1 MAGTVDIL
9 QRCYTGLRFDNG
21 LLAFH
26 PCIPEGLKEMSIK
39 VKYQGR
45 WIDVC
50 TTPDT
55 MTIASD
61 ACESSPIQFRFGDEV
76 YELYPGQKRTFRID

>member
-1 MAGTVDIL
+1 
-9 QRCYTGLRFDNG
+9 
-21 LLAFH
+21 
-26 PCIPEGLKEMSIK
+26 MSIK